1 MCNLTQCRLLVA
13 AGGLLLAGAAWS
25 CAARGKVEKAQGGR
39 GTTPEASARLA
50 EGSAAEA
57 GRLKSGAKASRPA
70 ADLDVPRLW
79 FASLSRA
86 EHEARD
92 EAPSTSDL
100 MIEVLG
106 VIEEHG
112 AVYLLIDDMRCEEWP
127 ATIEGD
133 HISLVRETYLPLYSR
148 VEGREPRLRE
158 SRTIGVSPEGL
169 VSGSDS
175 KSQWLHVAPPSRRGI
190 IDGGLL
196 CGGPTPHIARVRRG
210 VHYEIGGADLY
221 FTRRAC
227 EEALAPAAQ
236 ERVLIAR
243 CGDRRPAR
251 EVAR

>member
-1 MCNLTQCRLLVA
+1 MT
-13 AGGLLLAGAAWS
+13 
-25 CAARGKVEKAQGGR
+25 
-39 GTTPEASARLA
+39 
-50 EGSAAEA
+50 
-57 GRLKSGAKASRPA
+57 
-70 ADLDVPRLW
+70 
-79 FASLSRA
+79 
-86 EHEARD
+86 
-92 EAPSTSDL
+92 
-100 MIEVLG
+100 EVLG
-106 VIEEHG
+106 VIEQHG
-112 AVYLLIDDMRCEEWP
+112 AVYLLIDDKRCEEWP

-133 HISLVRETYLPLYSR
+133 HISIVRDTYLPLDSR

-158 SRTIGVSPEGL
+158 SRTIAVSPEGL
-169 VSGSDS
+169 VSGDVS